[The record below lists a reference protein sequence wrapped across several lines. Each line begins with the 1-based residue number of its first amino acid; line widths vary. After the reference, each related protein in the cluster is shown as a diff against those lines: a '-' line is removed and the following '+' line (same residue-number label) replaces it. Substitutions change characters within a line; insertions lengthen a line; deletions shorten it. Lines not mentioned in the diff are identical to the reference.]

1 MIRNKLGTD
10 MILKT
15 TRVTNVVRKLS
26 LKILDFLR
34 IIFKIELGY
43 ILLVNSKNIY

>member
-15 TRVTNVVRKLS
+15 TRITNVVRKLS

-43 ILLVNSKNIY
+43 TLLVNSINIY

>member
-43 ILLVNSKNIY
+43 ILLVNSISIY